1 MVHDSLVLY
10 VHKEEISIVKEI
22 IKNNMEDLYTFDVP
36 ITIEIQVG
44 NVWGFGEEI

>member
-36 ITIEIQVG
+36 ITIEIQIG
-44 NVWGFGEEI
+44 TVWGFGEE

>member
-10 VHKEEISIVKEI
+10 VHKDEVSIMKDI
-22 IKNNMEDLYTFDVP
+22 IKENMEDLYSFDVP

-44 NVWGFGEEI
+44 NVWGFGKEI